1 MEKYC
6 IHGHELTE
14 ENTNKNGRCKIC
26 RKEADRKWR
35 IANPEKAKE
44 ASRKWKLENPDKLDE
59 NYISRRFEVKLNEI
73 PEEIVELYKLNL
85 QLKRAI
91 RETEKEE
98 KMKTHCEHDIDISSI

>member
-6 IHGHELTE
+6 IHGHKLTE

-26 RKEADRKWR
+26 RKEAGRKWR
-35 IANPEKAKE
+35 TANPEKAKE

-59 NYISRRFEVKLNEI
+59 NYICRYFDSKKEEI
-73 PEEIVELYKLNL
+73 PEDWMETYKLNL

-91 RETEKEE
+91 RETE
-98 KMKTHCEHDIDISSI
+98 